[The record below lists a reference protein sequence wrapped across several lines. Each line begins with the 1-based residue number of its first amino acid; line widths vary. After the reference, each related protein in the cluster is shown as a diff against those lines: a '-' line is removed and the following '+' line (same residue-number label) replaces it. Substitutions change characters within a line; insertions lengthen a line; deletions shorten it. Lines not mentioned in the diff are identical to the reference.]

1 MAEFKIDKNVP
12 MPKGVRG
19 PGKTKYPWREM
30 EIGDSF
36 LLPAECKY
44 PDQFAGS
51 PNKHMAPLRFAVRKT
66 PEGYRL
72 WRIA

>member
-30 EIGDSF
+30 EVGDSF
-36 LLPAECKY
+36 LLPASLASRGIVGASNNRY
-44 PDQFAGS
+44 
-51 PNKHMAPLRFAVRKT
+51 APRRFAIRKT
-66 PEGYRL
+66 PEGYRI